1 VRPLARHYDAMT
13 DEKTFRARVRGPVLD
28 CSDAIEL
35 AQFYSGLLDWP
46 IVDQASGGT
55 PDQHP
60 GPSWAQIQS
69 PDGLSKLE
77 FQGLWDYRRPVWPN
91 AEGEQ
96 QMMIHLDIVASDPSA
111 LTWCLAHGAV
121 EADHQPSA
129 AFKVLLDPA
138 GHPFCLGG
146 GRV

>member
-1 VRPLARHYDAMT
+1 MAAMT

-28 CSDAIEL
+28 CSDAIGL
-35 AQFYSGLLDWP
+35 AEFYSGLLDWP
-46 IVDQASGGT
+46 IVDQATGGT

-77 FQGLWDYRRPVWPN
+77 FQALWDYRRPVWPN
-91 AEGEQ
+91 AAGEQ
-96 QMMIHLDIVASDPSA
+96 QMMMHLDIVASDPSA
-111 LTWCLAHGAV
+111 LAWCLEHGAV
-121 EADHQPSA
+121 EAARQPSA
-129 AFKVLLDPA
+129 GFMVLLDPA

-146 GRV
+146 GKV

>member
-1 VRPLARHYDAMT
+1 MT
-13 DEKTFRARVRGPVLD
+13 EEKTFRARVRGPVLD

-35 AQFYSGLLDWP
+35 AEFYSGLLDWP

-55 PDQHP
+55 RDQHP

-111 LTWCLAHGAV
+111 LAWCLAHGAV

-146 GRV
+146 GRVEA